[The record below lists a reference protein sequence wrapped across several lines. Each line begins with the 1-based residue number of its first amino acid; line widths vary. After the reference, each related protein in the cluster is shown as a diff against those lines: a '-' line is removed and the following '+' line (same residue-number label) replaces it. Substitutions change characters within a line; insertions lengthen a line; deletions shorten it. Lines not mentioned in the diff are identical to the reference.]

1 VHSFEGQAVVTAEVV
16 GDRIPALASLPSC
29 DRSAGARVLVVG
41 VDGRDVATARG
52 VKEILHQAETHV
64 ARHHRNQRHIV
75 IVVQVAHDLDDH
87 AQRSAHRWAGGIHT
101 ARQRARGAEVS
112 VVLLLIDPATPPTT
126 VQQRI
131 DELKSRPV
139 GVNCAVVL
147 TGEEIRHE
155 PIAVVSARDYI

>member
-1 VHSFEGQAVVTAEVV
+1 MHSFEEQTVVAAEVV
-16 GDRIPALASLPSC
+16 GDRIPALAPL
-29 DRSAGARVLVVG
+29 RSRDADPAARVLVVG
-41 VDGRDVATARG
+41 VDGRGIATARG
-52 VKEILHQAETHV
+52 VKDILHKAEAHV
-64 ARHHRNQRHIV
+64 VDHHRDQRHVV
-75 IVVQVAHDLDDH
+75 IVVQVDEELSDH
-87 AQRSAHRWAGGIHT
+87 AQRGAHRWAGAIQT

-112 VVLLLIDPATPPTT
+112 VVLLLIDPATRPTT

-131 DELKSRPV
+131 DELKCRPA